1 VAAVQ
6 GWIGVLVAVLNRS
19 FSLGYAP
26 LMNRS
31 FAWLSA
37 VWMLVACAPA
47 PQPIPEGPPPPPR
60 IHAVGEDRSVGER
73 ELVGRLAGAR
83 FVLLGEAHD
92 NPEHHRLQARLLERL
107 VLAGRTPAVAFEM
120 LSVDRQDAVD
130 RALAEPGADPE
141 TLRVAV
147 AWDESGWPPFELY
160 APVFEA
166 ALAAG
171 LPIAAADLS
180 ASDRAALRERE
191 PALISELGLG
201 EPLPDDVRLALERE
215 IEEAHCGHVT
225 PKMLPAMV
233 RVQRARDARL
243 AQALLGAS
251 GGEGRHA
258 VLIAG
263 AEHVRLDRGVPR
275 ALARLA
281 PGADVVSVA
290 FLEYPRD
297 DAPGGP
303 EAADRAE
310 LAERYGGSPPFDY
323 IWLTEPEPREDP
335 CEKFEE
341 ALRRMGR

>member
-1 VAAVQ
+1 
-6 GWIGVLVAVLNRS
+6 
-19 FSLGYAP
+19 
-26 LMNRS
+26 MNRS

-37 VWMLVACAPA
+37 VWMLVACAPV
-47 PQPIPEGPPPPPR
+47 QPPVPEGPPPPPR
-60 IHAVGEDRSVGER
+60 IHAVGEEGAVSER

-180 ASDRAALRERE
+180 AGDRAALRERD
-191 PALISELGLG
+191 PVLISELGLG
-201 EPLPDDVRLALERE
+201 EPLPDDVRLSLERD

-225 PKMLPAMV
+225 AEMLPAMV
-233 RVQRARDARL
+233 RVQRARDVRL

-281 PGADVVSVA
+281 PGDDVASLA
-290 FLEYPRD
+290 FLELASKPTD
-297 DAPGGP
+297 PWP
-303 EAADRAE
+303 E
-310 LAERYGGSPPFDY
+310 LALRELGRRPFDY
-323 IWLTEPEPREDP
+323 VWVTDPQPREDP
-335 CEKFEE
+335 CEQFKEQLGE
-341 ALRRMGR
+341 MSDDRT